1 VKARHAGPQQGHLR
15 NNPTHHRS
23 RLATKSFL
31 SIIDSALNIRDR
43 NIKTF
48 ESYGMRCVV
57 VLLAIPRVSTVDFTT
72 GDFMHRW
79 RRPQTLPGNGVQSR
93 ACHLADGRRQL
104 RA

>member
-1 VKARHAGPQQGHLR
+1 VKARHAGPQRSHLR

-31 SIIDSALNIRDR
+31 STIDSG
-43 NIKTF
+43 T
-48 ESYGMRCVV
+48 V

-79 RRPQTLPGNGVQSR
+79 RRPQTLPGNVFK
-93 ACHLADGRRQL
+93 AVLAISLMEEDS
-104 RA
+104 